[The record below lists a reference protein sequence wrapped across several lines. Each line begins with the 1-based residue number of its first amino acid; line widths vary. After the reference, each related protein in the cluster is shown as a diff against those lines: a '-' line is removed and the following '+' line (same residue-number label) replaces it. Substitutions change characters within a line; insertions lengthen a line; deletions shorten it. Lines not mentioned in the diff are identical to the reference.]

1 MTNADGCPPS
11 PPAAE
16 CAGSPAMLALLPPPL
31 AVDSWPGE
39 LAAAG
44 DLHKCGTLR
53 PKELRITATS
63 GMGSLL
69 KAINV
74 LGARN

>member
-1 MTNADGCPPS
+1 
-11 PPAAE
+11 
-16 CAGSPAMLALLPPPL
+16 MLALLPPLL
-31 AVDSWPGE
+31 AVDRWPGE

-44 DLHKCGTLR
+44 DLNKSGTLR
-53 PKELRITATS
+53 PKEKRITGTS

-74 LGARN
+74 LGTRN